1 MMHNLSGIAKDLAPA
16 IANHLWQSTLFAV
29 VAGLLTLT
37 LRRNQASIRYS
48 LWLAAS
54 AKFLVPFS
62 LLTILG
68 AHLAIPH
75 TAGPQTTVYTVVVQ
89 ASQPFTQP
97 SAPAIPPSPLLAL
110 LPEALALL
118 WLAGFVVVLAR
129 WVLRWR
135 RIFAATRRASR
146 ISSGRE
152 VEALRHLELAAAIK
166 DPIPFLLSQDSMEPG
181 VFGVAHPVL
190 LWPAGISTHLH
201 DTHLKAI
208 LAHEVWHVRRRDN
221 LAAAL
226 HMFVEAVFWF
236 YPLVWWIGARL
247 IDERERACDEAVLAI
262 GNEPEVYAESIL
274 KACEFCVESPL
285 SCVSGVTGSNL
296 KKRIVRIMT
305 QQLAKKLSRA
315 RKLMLATAG
324 IAAITA
330 PIAIG
335 IIDTPI
341 VHALSIH
348 TSEAPVSAVV
358 APSAE
363 PQAPAEKTVAS
374 QMRLTVLAPL
384 DATTHAPQTADGADP
399 AYEVVT
405 LKPHASNDNMINF
418 QILPTGFSATNI
430 TVRHLIEFAY
440 NIKDQQLAGGPGWID
455 TDKYDIEL
463 KTSSPNHPQRLIQMV
478 LADRFN
484 LRMSQ
489 ETKTLPVYALVVAN
503 SGSKLIESTPPT
515 VRVSPGSP
523 EEPLIS
529 IRSRVQNGT
538 GEVKIIGPVSGLA
551 DALSSPLG
559 RHVVDKTGL
568 GGTYDITL
576 NWLAGANETESI
588 STALQEKLGLQLE
601 PQQGPVTVSVI
612 DRIDQPS
619 AN

>member
-1 MMHNLSGIAKDLAPA
+1 MMYNLSAIAKDLAPA

-37 LRRNQASIRYS
+37 LRRNQASIRYG

-54 AKFLVPFS
+54 AKFLIPFS
-62 LLTILG
+62 LLTVLG

-75 TAGPQTTVYTVVVQ
+75 TPGPQTAVYTVVVQ
-89 ASQPFTQP
+89 ASQPFTQRA
-97 SAPAIPPSPLLAL
+97 APAIHPSPLLAL

-118 WLAGFVVVLAR
+118 WLTGFAVVLAR
-129 WVLRWR
+129 WALRWR

-152 VEALRHLELAAAIK
+152 VEVLRHLELAAGMK
-166 DPIPFLLSQDSMEPG
+166 YPIPFLLSQDSMEPG

-201 DTHLKAI
+201 DAHLKAI

-305 QQLAKKLSRA
+305 QQLASKLTRA
-315 RKLMLATAG
+315 KKLMLATAG
-324 IAAITA
+324 IAAVAA

-335 IIDTPI
+335 IVDTPI
-341 VHALSIH
+341 VHALSLH
-348 TSEAPVSAVV
+348 ASEMPVPAAATSS
-358 APSAE
+358 E
-363 PQAPAEKTVAS
+363 PQAPAEKAIAS
-374 QMRLTVLAPL
+374 QMQLTVLAPL

-405 LKPHASNDNMINF
+405 LKLHAPNDKMISF

-463 KTSSPNHPQRLIQMV
+463 RTSSSNHPQRLIQMV

-489 ETKTLPVYALVVAN
+489 ETKTLPVYALVVAD

-515 VRVSPGSP
+515 VRVTPDAP

-538 GEVKIIGPVSGLA
+538 AEVKIIGPVSGLA

-576 NWLAGANETESI
+576 NWLAGPNETESI
-588 STALQEKLGLQLE
+588 SAALQEKLGLQLE
-601 PQQGPVTVSVI
+601 PQQGPVTVSII